1 MKIAFISVT
10 TGAPWGGSEEHWCAA
25 AQVALREGHDVAVS
39 VYRWPERVAKVQAL
53 GAAGAQVHYRP
64 APRFHRLHNLYLRL
78 HRPFA
83 WLDRFRPDVV
93 CINQGGVVDV
103 CALTDGWLLAQWLLH
118 SGTPFVLLS
127 HGTPEHVLPPSLVRS
142 RCQRFYPMAKY
153 LAFDCRRTLE
163 ITERQLAQ
171 RLPKGIVVQNPI
183 NLSSTALLPWPSWP
197 PRLAIVG
204 RVQPSV
210 KGHDVLLEA
219 LSRVSWRSEDW
230 KLRVYGAGED
240 LPYVQ
245 ELASFYGLQGRTEFR
260 GHVTDIAQIW
270 RENHLA
276 VVASRNESAPL
287 ALVEAMICGRPA
299 VATDVGGIREHLQDG
314 GTGFL
319 VEAAHADY
327 LDRALERAWSHRA
340 CWEEMGRRAHAA
352 AMSRLDHD
360 PGKTLLNLL
369 IESVARPA
377 GIPSRLA
384 G

>member
-1 MKIAFISVT
+1 MRIAIVSVMA
-10 TGAPWGGSEEHWCAA
+10 GAPWGGSEEHWCAA
-25 AQVALREGHDVAVS
+25 AHVALQERHDVAVS

-53 GAAGAQVHYRP
+53 AAAGARVYYRP
-64 APRFHRLHNLYLRL
+64 APRFHRFHNLYLRL
-78 HRPFA
+78 RHPFA

-127 HGTPEHVLPPSLVRS
+127 HGTPEHMLPPSLVRS
-142 RCQRFYPMAKY
+142 RCQRLFPMARY
-153 LAFDCRRTLE
+153 LAFDCRRTLA

-171 RLPKGIVVQNPI
+171 RLPNGIVVQNPI
-183 NLSSTALLPWPSWP
+183 NLSSTASLPWPSWP

-204 RVQPSV
+204 RLQPSV

-219 LSRVSWRSEDW
+219 LSRVSWRNQDW
-230 KLRVYGAGED
+230 KLQVYGTGED

-245 ELASFYGLQGRTEFR
+245 ELASFYGLEGRIEFR

-276 VVASRNESAPL
+276 IVASRNESAPL

-299 VATDVGGIREHLQDG
+299 VATDVGGIREFLQDG
-314 GTGFL
+314 QTGFL
-319 VEAAHADY
+319 AEAAHVDY
-327 LDRALERAWSHRA
+327 LRRALERAWNQAAR
-340 CWEEMGRRAHAA
+340 WEEMGKRAHAA
-352 AMSRLDHD
+352 AMSRLDPN
-360 PGKTLLNLL
+360 PGWSLLKLL
-369 IESVARPA
+369 MDAAFPKSAALERRA
-377 GIPSRLA
+377 G
-384 G
+384 